1 MRNQRQHH
9 PGKRLSGQTKRTPH
23 LQPFPHLPIRRRPVV
38 PAIGVK
44 RTSSTHL
51 LPRAQVGA
59 KSSGAT
65 VLNCHS
71 SALHRGM
78 LPSGGVDVV
87 VTELVDSGLLG
98 EHIVPVLRHAATLL
112 KPDGQL
118 PVSVRAS
125 LSFDQSVGRSPQ
137 GRSSRSRP
145 QCGQRPSRPLRCDLA
160 RLFPPSSLT
169 RPPHSHAPPH
179 TLPPSPLTLTSPKA
193 LSGAALGIGAETI
206 AVANESYSCCR
217 LAGLAHRKTSNT

>member
-1 MRNQRQHH
+1 
-9 PGKRLSGQTKRTPH
+9 
-23 LQPFPHLPIRRRPVV
+23 
-38 PAIGVK
+38 
-44 RTSSTHL
+44 
-51 LPRAQVGA
+51 
-59 KSSGAT
+59 
-65 VLNCHS
+65 
-71 SALHRGM
+71 M

-160 RLFPPSSLT
+160 RLFPPPSLT
-169 RPPHSHAPPH
+169 RPSLTRPHSHPPPLAANSDFTEGVIRRCFGH
-179 TLPPSPLTLTSPKA
+179 RGGDDRSRERELLLLSPRRPRPQKDIQHVTKTQNKTNHHPTPTSPA
-193 LSGAALGIGAETI
+193 
-206 AVANESYSCCR
+206 
-217 LAGLAHRKTSNT
+217 